1 MLDIPG
7 SVLAM
12 VSPIAWDIF
21 IVAAKLVLYGCFS
34 REKKIVEIK
43 LAHKGWKPSFCFENN
58 HVADRMD
65 PALWWETQWGGQPW
79 VWSGRVAARSHF
91 TLP

>member
-43 LAHKGWKPSFCFENN
+43 LAHKGWKP
-58 HVADRMD
+58 
-65 PALWWETQWGGQPW
+65 
-79 VWSGRVAARSHF
+79 
-91 TLP
+91 